1 MANKRKIG
9 AIIALDGEK
18 EFRQSVTSCNKA
30 LTAMRSEM
38 KLVEAQTPGQA
49 NTLETLQSKHDV
61 LSRTLDT
68 AAEKEEAV
76 RRGLEHAED
85 QYNKTGEELESYR
98 RYLEL
103 AQASLK
109 EMEESSEAADES
121 LEKQRQIVS
130 DLSGVVSKGEETYQK
145 AGDRV
150 NDWKK
155 QLNNAQAQVISA
167 TRALNENDALL
178 KEAEESYDGCA
189 KSVDNFG
196 NRVDNTAE
204 KLISFASTLKVKVN
218 EAIIDFGK
226 NAISSA
232 VDGALEMQDAEKKLA
247 ASTGAT
253 AAEMQQYNGIM
264 EEIYSAGYGD
274 TISDTADAMALVR
287 QYTGEVDP
295 TKIQQLAEGAM
306 ALDDTFSNMDMEET
320 LRGVDSLMT
329 NMGLSAEE
337 AFDYIVTGAQ
347 NGLNKSGELTDNIAE
362 YGQLWAQAG
371 FSAQEMFTILQNG
384 LDNGAYNLD
393 KVNDFVKE
401 FGISLSDGRIEE
413 NLSSFS
419 SETQNL
425 FTAWQNGQATTKDV
439 FYSVINDLSTMTNQQ
454 EALTI
459 ASNTWSSMGEDNA
472 MAVLTSL
479 TNLNGTYSDVKGSM
493 ESMKEVRYDSLANQ
507 YKVLGR
513 TVQTDVIQP
522 IAQKFLPVAQKG
534 IKLLADN
541 IDTIVPVAGAAGAA
555 MGTIWVTKKASATIA
570 NLKDTAKNIKNLVTN
585 LVTHTAAT
593 TADTAATSADAA
605 AKGAQATATTAAA
618 TAQTGLNA
626 AMAANP
632 IGILI
637 AAGAGLAVGLGALIS
652 QIDTVKTKTDE
663 LVESAEAAEEKL
675 GDTGEALTEST
686 GGLNQSIED
695 IQTSA
700 ALASSLGDELIL
712 LSKDTSRTAEE
723 QGRMQAIVLQLN
735 ELFPDMGLAIDE
747 ATGSLN
753 MSTDAIQDYISS
765 AKNLAQVEAAQEKMK
780 EVAADLV
787 DAEMA
792 KAEAEEKSQEISKQL
807 QKLETQRAAV
817 MELQQIK
824 AEKAE
829 QAQKDYNEALE
840 SGEGD
845 LNALY
850 DAAQDTSD
858 AMVTYEG
865 QTMTASEALE
875 KMQQDAEELTNA
887 QESLNGSIAEQEEEI
902 GTAEESI
909 GKYTDYIGDLTGA
922 NQDAAAAAR
931 DQAAAQGEQ
940 AAAAQASI
948 TTAGQEL
955 EAFRGLSAEQQNL
968 AVNVTNAVLEMQGT
982 VQEYLSQS
990 GQMFQ
995 EFTDVTTVNTTD
1007 LLNNMQSQVDGVKQW
1022 EENISSLMETTKTTA
1037 DGTMVALDEGLVQY
1051 LANMGP
1057 EGAAYAQAFV
1067 NMTGDEMQK
1076 ANELWS
1082 EKLNIE
1088 NFTNTEGQSLTQGI
1102 GELAAGG
1109 EEAFANL
1116 AESLGAQA
1124 EDSGRY
1130 VVQGLVDGM
1139 VAAQGEAET
1148 AGEDLGVKTID
1159 SVNAG
1164 LGTHSPSTKT
1174 KQSGRDVGT
1183 GLSIGIEQGKSGVMT
1198 QGRLLGSAV
1207 VTSINAGINLE
1218 TIRGFGYNAATALA
1232 GGIREGKSEAIS
1244 AAEELATDTITAAK
1258 EKLEINSPSHVFE
1271 RFGAGTIEGYVKGVD
1286 ENAKAARKSI
1296 TSALDFRGMDF
1307 SGLERRRSEPALDYN
1322 LLVAAFK
1329 TALKE
1334 MSLTIKVGNREVGRA
1349 LNDLGV
1355 QRYGR
1360 A

>member
-38 KLVEAQTPGQA
+38 KLVEAQTAGQA

-439 FYSVINDLSTMTNQQ
+439 FYSVISDLSTMTNQQ

-1139 VAAQGEAET
+1139 VAAQGEAEA

>member
-1 MANKRKIG
+1 MQAVFLRSFLGGHMANKRKIG
-9 AIIALDGEK
+9 AMIALDGEK

-38 KLVEAQTPGQA
+38 KLVEAQTAGQA
-49 NTLETLQSKHDV
+49 NTLETLRSKHDV
-61 LSRTLDT
+61 LSRTLDA

-76 RRGLEHAED
+76 RRGLEHAEE

-109 EMEESSEAADES
+109 EMEESSDATDES
-121 LEKQRQIVS
+121 MEKQRQIVS
-130 DLSGVVSKGEETYQK
+130 DLSGAVSKGEETYKK

-150 NDWKK
+150 SDWRK

-167 TRALNENDALL
+167 TRALNENDSLL
-178 KEAEESYDGCA
+178 KEAEDSYNHCA
-189 KSVDNFG
+189 KSIDAFG
-196 NRVDNTAE
+196 NEVDDTAD
-204 KLISFASTLKVKVN
+204 KLTSFGSTLKVRVN
-218 EAIIDFGK
+218 DALIDFGK
-226 NAISSA
+226 NAVVSA
-232 VDGALEMQDAEKKLA
+232 AQGAIELQDAENKLA
-247 ASTGAT
+247 ASTGAS
-253 AAEMQQYNGIM
+253 AAEMEKY
-264 EEIYSAGYGD
+264 
-274 TISDTADAMALVR
+274 SDTMQDIYNSGMGDSVTEIADAMALVR

-295 TKIQQLAEGAM
+295 TKMQQLAEGAM
-306 ALDDTFSNMDMEET
+306 TLDDTFSNMDMEET

-425 FTAWQNGQATTKDV
+425 FTAWQNGRATTKDV

-472 MAVLTSL
+472 MTVLTSL
-479 TNLNGTYSDVKGSM
+479 TNLNGTYADVKGSM
-493 ESMKEVRYDSLANQ
+493 ESLKEVRYDSLANQ

-541 IDTIVPVAGAAGAA
+541 IDTIIPVAGAAGAA

-570 NLKDTAKNIKNLVTN
+570 NLKDTAKSIKNLVTN

-593 TADTAATSADAA
+593 TADTAATTADAA

-712 LSKDTSRTAEE
+712 LSQDTSRTAEE

-735 ELFPDMGLAIDE
+735 ELFPEMGLAIDE

-753 MSTDAIQDYISS
+753 MSTDAIQDYISN

-887 QESLNGSIAEQEEEI
+887 QESLNGSITEQEEEI

-940 AAAAQASI
+940 AAAAQVSI

-968 AVNVTNAVLEMQGT
+968 AVNVTNSVLTMQEN
-982 VQEYLSQS
+982 VQGALESQMNMFEQFNGGVQLSTEQLLS
-990 GQMFQ
+990 NMESQIVGVQQ
-995 EFTDVTTVNTTD
+995 WEQNLATLADKGINQD
-1007 LLNNMQSQVDGVKQW
+1007 LLQK
-1022 EENISSLMETTKTTA
+1022 
-1037 DGTMVALDEGLVQY
+1037 
-1051 LANMGP
+1051 LAEMGP
-1057 EGAAYAQAFV
+1057 QAAGYVQTFV
-1067 NMTGDEMQK
+1067 NMSDEEFAR
-1076 ANELWS
+1076 ANELW
-1082 EKLNIE
+1082 
-1088 NFTNTEGQSLTQGI
+1088 GQSVQIKSMTDQWGQELLTSGAENIASGVEGI
-1102 GELAAGG
+1102 EGVL
-1109 EEAFANL
+1109 EA
-1116 AESLGAQA
+1116 SGA
-1124 EDSGRY
+1124 DT
-1130 VVQGLVDGM
+1130 VMGLVRGM
-1139 VAAQGEAET
+1139 QAAQSQAT
-1148 AGEDLGVKTID
+1148 AAGEDLGVKTID

-1207 VTSINAGINLE
+1207 VTSINAEINLE

>member
-1 MANKRKIG
+1 M
-9 AIIALDGEK
+9 
-18 EFRQSVTSCNKA
+18 
-30 LTAMRSEM
+30 
-38 KLVEAQTPGQA
+38 
-49 NTLETLQSKHDV
+49 
-61 LSRTLDT
+61 
-68 AAEKEEAV
+68 
-76 RRGLEHAED
+76 
-85 QYNKTGEELESYR
+85 
-98 RYLEL
+98 
-103 AQASLK
+103 
-109 EMEESSEAADES
+109 
-121 LEKQRQIVS
+121 
-130 DLSGVVSKGEETYQK
+130 
-145 AGDRV
+145 
-150 NDWKK
+150 
-155 QLNNAQAQVISA
+155 
-167 TRALNENDALL
+167 
-178 KEAEESYDGCA
+178 
-189 KSVDNFG
+189 
-196 NRVDNTAE
+196 
-204 KLISFASTLKVKVN
+204 
-218 EAIIDFGK
+218 
-226 NAISSA
+226 
-232 VDGALEMQDAEKKLA
+232 
-247 ASTGAT
+247 
-253 AAEMQQYNGIM
+253 
-264 EEIYSAGYGD
+264 
-274 TISDTADAMALVR
+274 
-287 QYTGEVDP
+287 
-295 TKIQQLAEGAM
+295 
-306 ALDDTFSNMDMEET
+306 
-320 LRGVDSLMT
+320 
-329 NMGLSAEE
+329 
-337 AFDYIVTGAQ
+337 
-347 NGLNKSGELTDNIAE
+347 
-362 YGQLWAQAG
+362 
-371 FSAQEMFTILQNG
+371 
-384 LDNGAYNLD
+384 
-393 KVNDFVKE
+393 
-401 FGISLSDGRIEE
+401 SDGRIEE

-652 QIDTVKTKTDE
+652 QIDTAKTKTDE

-686 GGLNQSIED
+686 GGLNRSIED

-712 LSKDTSRTAEE
+712 LSQDTSRTAEE

-747 ATGSLN
+747 TTGSLN

-931 DQAAAQGEQ
+931 AQAAAQGEQ
-940 AAAAQASI
+940 AAAAQVSI

-968 AVNVTNAVLEMQGT
+968 AVNVTNSVLTMQEN
-982 VQEYLSQS
+982 VQGALESQMNMFEQFDGGVQLSTEQLLS
-990 GQMFQ
+990 NMESQIAGVQQ
-995 EFTDVTTVNTTD
+995 WEQNLAALADKGINDD
-1007 LLNNMQSQVDGVKQW
+1007 LLQK
-1022 EENISSLMETTKTTA
+1022 
-1037 DGTMVALDEGLVQY
+1037 
-1051 LANMGP
+1051 LAEMGP
-1057 EGAAYAQAFV
+1057 QAAGYVQTFV
-1067 NMTGDEMQK
+1067 NMSDEEFAR
-1076 ANELWS
+1076 ANELW
-1082 EKLNIE
+1082 
-1088 NFTNTEGQSLTQGI
+1088 GQSVQL
-1102 GELAAGG
+1102 
-1109 EEAFANL
+1109 
-1116 AESLGAQA
+1116 SL
-1124 EDSGRY
+1124 
-1130 VVQGLVDGM
+1130 
-1139 VAAQGEAET
+1139 
-1148 AGEDLGVKTID
+1148 I
-1159 SVNAG
+1159 
-1164 LGTHSPSTKT
+1164 H
-1174 KQSGRDVGT
+1174 
-1183 GLSIGIEQGKSGVMT
+1183 I
-1198 QGRLLGSAV
+1198 
-1207 VTSINAGINLE
+1207 
-1218 TIRGFGYNAATALA
+1218 
-1232 GGIREGKSEAIS
+1232 
-1244 AAEELATDTITAAK
+1244 
-1258 EKLEINSPSHVFE
+1258 
-1271 RFGAGTIEGYVKGVD
+1271 
-1286 ENAKAARKSI
+1286 
-1296 TSALDFRGMDF
+1296 
-1307 SGLERRRSEPALDYN
+1307 
-1322 LLVAAFK
+1322 
-1329 TALKE
+1329 
-1334 MSLTIKVGNREVGRA
+1334 
-1349 LNDLGV
+1349 
-1355 QRYGR
+1355 
-1360 A
+1360 

>member
-38 KLVEAQTPGQA
+38 KLVEAQTAGQA

-968 AVNVTNAVLEMQGT
+968 AVNVTNSVLTMQEN
-982 VQEYLSQS
+982 VQGALESQMNMFEQFDGGVQLSTEQLLS
-990 GQMFQ
+990 NMESQIVGVQQ
-995 EFTDVTTVNTTD
+995 WEQNLATLADKGINQD
-1007 LLNNMQSQVDGVKQW
+1007 LLQNW
-1022 EENISSLMETTKTTA
+1022 
-1037 DGTMVALDEGLVQY
+1037 
-1051 LANMGP
+1051 
-1057 EGAAYAQAFV
+1057 
-1067 NMTGDEMQK
+1067 
-1076 ANELWS
+1076 
-1082 EKLNIE
+1082 
-1088 NFTNTEGQSLTQGI
+1088 
-1102 GELAAGG
+1102 
-1109 EEAFANL
+1109 
-1116 AESLGAQA
+1116 
-1124 EDSGRY
+1124 
-1130 VVQGLVDGM
+1130 
-1139 VAAQGEAET
+1139 
-1148 AGEDLGVKTID
+1148 
-1159 SVNAG
+1159 
-1164 LGTHSPSTKT
+1164 
-1174 KQSGRDVGT
+1174 
-1183 GLSIGIEQGKSGVMT
+1183 
-1198 QGRLLGSAV
+1198 
-1207 VTSINAGINLE
+1207 
-1218 TIRGFGYNAATALA
+1218 
-1232 GGIREGKSEAIS
+1232 
-1244 AAEELATDTITAAK
+1244 
-1258 EKLEINSPSHVFE
+1258 
-1271 RFGAGTIEGYVKGVD
+1271 
-1286 ENAKAARKSI
+1286 RKW
-1296 TSALDFRGMDF
+1296 G
-1307 SGLERRRSEPALDYN
+1307 RRRPDTYRRL
-1322 LLVAAFK
+1322 
-1329 TALKE
+1329 
-1334 MSLTIKVGNREVGRA
+1334 
-1349 LNDLGV
+1349 
-1355 QRYGR
+1355 
-1360 A
+1360 

>member
-38 KLVEAQTPGQA
+38 KLVEAQTAGQA

-371 FSAQEMFTILQNG
+371 FSAEEMFTILQNG

-419 SETQNL
+419 LKTQNL
-425 FTAWQNGQATTKDV
+425 FMAWQNGQATTKDV
-439 FYSVINDLSTMTNQQ
+439 FYSVISDLSTMTNQQ

-479 TNLNGTYSDVKGSM
+479 TNLNGTYTDVKGSM

-675 GDTGEALTEST
+675 GDTGEALPEST

>member
-38 KLVEAQTPGQA
+38 KLVEAQTAGQA

-652 QIDTVKTKTDE
+652 KIDTVKTKTDE

-1307 SGLERRRSEPALDYN
+1307 SGLERRRTEPALDYN

>member
-38 KLVEAQTPGQA
+38 KLVEAQTAGQA

-439 FYSVINDLSTMTNQQ
+439 FYSVISDLSTMTNQQ

>member
-38 KLVEAQTPGQA
+38 KLVEAQTAGQA

-371 FSAQEMFTILQNG
+371 FSAEEMFTILQNG

-419 SETQNL
+419 LKTQNL
-425 FTAWQNGQATTKDV
+425 FMAWQNGQATTKDV
-439 FYSVINDLSTMTNQQ
+439 FYSVISDLSTMTNQQ

-479 TNLNGTYSDVKGSM
+479 TNLNGTYTDVKGSM